1 MTVVYRPI
9 DGEQVSE
16 QWWVILNH
24 LRTVMGVAFNV
35 NEGHRT
41 WARQEELVR
50 EKGLWSPSNMH
61 GAAAPS
67 ANAPHIRTGRI
78 DHAIDF
84 NNSQGVINAL
94 GRLGVSARRTVPGE
108 EWHLEVTA
116 VDLIKLAAKL
126 AGSSDPVLHQGQT
139 GVSVIRLK
147 KLLYSAGMR
156 NFTSAHSSSRFVPF
170 FSAYTASAVRRFQKE
185 HGMGAD
191 GIVGP
196 KTWVALRKAAG

>member
-1 MTVVYRPI
+1 MTVVYKPI

-16 QWWVILNH
+16 QWWVILTY
-24 LRTVMGVAFNV
+24 LRNVKHVQFHV

-67 ANAPHIRTGRI
+67 ANAPHIRTGRL

-84 NNSQGVINAL
+84 DNSTAVIYALSQLGVI
-94 GRLGVSARRTVPGE
+94 ARRTVPGE
-108 EWHLEVTA
+108 SWHLEVA
-116 VDLIKLAAKL
+116 ASDLVKLAAKL
-126 AGSSDPVLHQGQT
+126 GGSSDPTLKQGQM
-139 GVSVIRLK
+139 GPSVVRLK
-147 KLLYSAGMR
+147 KLLYSAGIR
-156 NFTSAHSSSRFVPF
+156 HFTSAHSSSRYVPY
-170 FSAYTASAVRRFQKE
+170 FSKWTAAAVRRFQRA
-185 HGMGAD
+185 HGMSPD

-196 KTWVALRKAAG
+196 KTWAALRKAAG